1 MEMKRPIKR
10 NMAFYD
16 RDLEDD
22 GGIGFLEEEDYP
34 IHYSNQT
41 YSSSPKPRKFKIGKN
56 KFLSEMLFD
65 REPRKKTRV
74 TH

>member
-1 MEMKRPIKR
+1 MKQLKKR
-10 NMAFYD
+10 NMVFD
-16 RDLEDD
+16 RMDLEDE
-22 GGIGFLEEEDYP
+22 GGVEFIDEEYFP

-41 YSSSPKPRKFKIGKN
+41 YLSSPKPRKFKVGKN
-56 KFLSEMLFD
+56 KFLSEMLLG